1 MNDNDCST
9 KDKICVFCE
18 KRLPT
23 VLVIIIIAICLI
35 MKFNLLWF
43 SNEYAE
49 ILTNSIIVILILIDI
64 LMTMMGFL
72 LTVSGRI
79 VVKNIFKLCI
89 HKKILGYFIKPMIC
103 GLIIVIYS
111 IILKAFFIINENNF
125 EIINI
130 AVSSI
135 WLILCSYFLVSFIRI
150 ISLMYLILSKVFE
163 ETEKEEKETKE
174 QEIQEKKD
182 NCKYEF
188 DNPDDYL

>member
-1 MNDNDCST
+1 MNDDDRSK
-9 KDKICVFCE
+9 KDKICDFCE
-18 KRLPT
+18 KRMPT
-23 VLVIIIIAICLI
+23 VLVIIIIVVCLI

-49 ILTNSIIVILILIDI
+49 ILTNSITVISILISI

-79 VVKNIFKLCI
+79 VVKNIFKLRVR
-89 HKKILGYFIKPMIC
+89 KEILGYFIKPIMC
-103 GLIIVIYS
+103 GLIIVVYS

-130 AVSSI
+130 AASSI
-135 WLILCSYFLVSFIRI
+135 WLILCSYFLASFTRI

-163 ETEKEEKETKE
+163 ETEKEEKEAKE
-174 QEIQEKKD
+174 QEIQEKKY
-182 NCKYEF
+182 NHEYEF

>member
-1 MNDNDCST
+1 MNDDDRSK
-9 KDKICVFCE
+9 KDKICDFCE
-18 KRLPT
+18 KRMPT
-23 VLVIIIIAICLI
+23 VLVIIIIVVCLI

-49 ILTNSIIVILILIDI
+49 ILTNSITVISILISI

-79 VVKNIFKLCI
+79 VVKNIFKLRVR
-89 HKKILGYFIKPMIC
+89 KEILGYFIKPIMC
-103 GLIIVIYS
+103 GLIIVVYS
-111 IILKAFFIINENNF
+111 IILKAFFIINGNNF

-130 AVSSI
+130 VASSI
-135 WLILCSYFLVSFIRI
+135 WLILCSYFLASFTRI
-150 ISLMYLILSKVFE
+150 ISLMYLILNKVFE
-163 ETEKEEKETKE
+163 ETEKEEKEAKE

-182 NCKYEF
+182 NHEYEF